1 MSVNLG
7 SLTTATNAAGALGN
21 LILAIPQTF
30 NPANTKGYQP
40 LNPPNS
46 DGSPSTSPTPSPL
59 LFNYEGEQVFA
70 IESDITDHYVEDNT
84 AVQDQ
89 IALRPEIVT
98 THGFIGELTDILPA
112 PLQLIQQAAD
122 TLVYIN
128 SYTPSL
134 SATALLDYQEAL
146 LAYETVSQAVGTAVS
161 AFSSLAGLAGFGN
174 QDGVQIGLPSPTNP
188 YFTATNTGVFEQG
201 VNVVQNAQQTMFQ
214 QLYGYWVNRILFD
227 VQTPWAIITNMA
239 IKSVRAIQDAETR
252 MITDFEVTFKKI
264 RTANT
269 STTVGGLGQINA
281 GRLGNQSSSLL
292 NLGTSSGIP
301 GSSLASNIEAIG

>member
-1 MSVNLG
+1 MSVSLG
-7 SLTTATNAAGALGN
+7 ALTTATNAAGALGN

-30 NPANTKGYQP
+30 NPANTQGYQP

-46 DGSPSTSPTPSPL
+46 DGSPSTATPPPAL

-122 TLVYIN
+122 TLIYIN

-134 SATALLDYQEAL
+134 SATALIDYQKALLDYEII
-146 LAYETVSQAVGTAVS
+146 SQAATTAVS
-161 AFSSLAGLAGFGN
+161 AFSSIAGVLGFGDST
-174 QDGVQIGLPSPTNP
+174 QVGGG
-188 YFTATNTGVFEQG
+188 NTGVFEQG
-201 VNVVQNAQQTMFQ
+201 VNVVQNQQQTMFQ

-264 RTANT
+264 RSA
-269 STTVGGLGQINA
+269 STTLTIGGLGQINA
-281 GRLGNQSSSLL
+281 GRLGNQASSLI
-292 NLGTSSGIP
+292 NLGTSAGIP
-301 GSSLASNIEAIG
+301 GASLADNIGSIG